1 MTKKKRKK
9 AKKKPSLKRKSIDLA
24 SFQGEPDGVGDGR
37 VFALG
42 DTGLSISTRTGAKFG
57 K

>member
-1 MTKKKRKK
+1 MGRKK
-9 AKKKPSLKRKSIDLA
+9 AKKRPSLRRKSVDLV

-37 VFALG
+37 LLALG